1 MARCIAHLH
10 WMVTFKVRVIMRF
23 EGFSGPMTTMM
34 DCLAPT
40 SPGLEGDPL
49 LADPDADTR
58 LDNVEVAAGSGP
70 VCDSSIPGPTGD
82 CNSDMQISFADISRL
97 HRLLPGRYTPI
108 LAEQQLNCAPLVNDT
123 PQPDCAL
130 AAGDLIAVCQE
141 CPVWP
146 IRGPGMIHSATTEMH
161 GHAYCPEHQRS
172 AGI

>member
-1 MARCIAHLH
+1 MARCIARLH
-10 WMVTFKVRVIMRF
+10 WMVTFKVRVIMRS

-49 LADPDADTR
+49 LTDPDADTR

-70 VCDSSIPGPTGD
+70 VCDSSIPGSTGD
-82 CNSDMQISFADISRL
+82 SNSDTQIIFTDIFRL

-108 LAEQQLNCAPLVNDT
+108 LAEQQLNVAPLANDT

-130 AAGDLIAVCQE
+130 TAGDLIAGLRRV
-141 CPVWP
+141 
-146 IRGPGMIHSATTEMH
+146 PGLADFPARCDTFCDH
-161 GHAYCPEHQRS
+161 
-172 AGI
+172 